1 MKKTYMTPL
10 TEVMEMN
17 ITEQLLT
24 ISGGDKNIGYGGVD
38 ESGSL
43 DPAGRDD
50 DAMVNWADQLFAL

>member
-43 DPAGRDD
+43 EPAGRDD
-50 DAMVNWADQLFAL
+50 DATVNWADQLFAL

>member
-1 MKKTYMTPL
+1 MKKIYMTPV
-10 TEVMEMN
+10 TEVMEMI

-43 DPAGRDD
+43 EPADRDD
-50 DAMVNWADQLFAL
+50 ADDWWD